1 MEKVVVQRIVVE
13 VADVAERYFRVLSAV
28 NNLGLTDREINV
40 LAYISNEGFDTRGKR
55 DEFCRINETTLAT
68 IYNVVSKL
76 KKMGMVTK
84 TKSGTKL
91 VPVFEFD
98 YKKDL
103 QLHIELRHGYTANVS
118 QTNSD

>member
-1 MEKVVVQRIVVE
+1 MVQRIVVK
-13 VADVAERYFRVLSAV
+13 VSDVAERYFRVLSAV

-68 IYNVVSKL
+68 IYNVVSRL
-76 KKMGMVTK
+76 KKLGMVTK

-103 QLHIELRHGYTANVS
+103 QLHIELRHGNTNVS
-118 QTNSD
+118 ETVGD